1 MFAYVLGKQGIWLLP
16 SIAMPQYLT
25 NLALLSVVLNFL
37 AIPISFIPH
46 ECLGIGPLKE
56 EGINHLENGTACNCL
71 RRVKKEAN
79 KYLKEDPPPRP
90 LK

>member
-1 MFAYVLGKQGIWLLP
+1 MFAYVLGKQGMWLLP

-46 ECLGIGPLKE
+46 GWLGIGPLKE
-56 EGINHLENGTACNCL
+56 GGINHLENGTACNCL

-79 KYLKEDPPPRP
+79 KYLTEDPPPRP